1 MLTMRKLLF
10 IVLGLMVCMAF
21 SCKKGERIQKVYLLS
36 EQIIDDSADGF
47 PTDTTRFFYD
57 NQSRLA
63 LVKSSDG
70 TNYTMTYDDA
80 GRVSMAKTISPNGTV
95 LKEFDFYYTPAI
107 SFIEKALSKQPDTA
121 YFKFDAKGEVT
132 EIQTLHG
139 GYSIYTYD
147 ERGNIASLKNYKA
160 DGSISLYDE
169 SIYSYDNMK
178 SYFSGVPRSNY
189 FFMYILYGDA
199 STNINNVVTK
209 NADVYTYTYNN
220 DGYPVKA
227 IAKVVGHSLTP
238 IYYNYIVK

>member
-1 MLTMRKLLF
+1 MKKWTF
-10 IVLGLMVCMAF
+10 GVLGLMLFVTF
-21 SCKKGERIQKVYLLS
+21 SCKKGERLQKTYLLS
-36 EQIIDDSADGF
+36 EQIIDDSADGV
-47 PTDTTRFFYD
+47 PIDTTRFFY
-57 NQSRLA
+57 NRENNLT

-80 GRVSMAKTISPNGTV
+80 GRVSVAKTINPGGV
-95 LKEFDFYYTPAI
+95 VVKEFDFYYTPAV
-107 SFIEKALSKQPDTA
+107 SFIEKAISKKPDTA
-121 YFKFDAKGEVT
+121 YFTFDSKGEVT

-139 GYSIYTYD
+139 GYSTYTYD
-147 ERGNIASLKNYKA
+147 ERGNIASLKNYHA

-178 SYFSGVPRSNY
+178 HYFSAIPHNNY
-189 FFMYILYGDA
+189 FLMYILYGDA